1 MNLSENTKIYLLLL
15 IIFILCVIG
24 ELSAQS
30 IKSVKTH
37 LNASQIQHKEI
48 VLQQII
54 LETGWLSS
62 YSCKHR
68 HNLFGFRYKGEYL
81 IFDSW
86 QDSIAYY
93 QRWQKRHYKG
103 GDYYQ
108 FLTDRGY
115 ATDKNYINKLK
126 QITVK

>member
-1 MNLSENTKIYLLLL
+1 MKEKTKIYLLLL

-24 ELSAQS
+24 KLSAQS
-30 IKSVKTH
+30 IESVKAH
-37 LNASQIQHKEI
+37 INGSQIQHKEI
-48 VLQQII
+48 VMQQII

-68 HNLFGFRYKGEYL
+68 HNLFGFRYKGDYL

-108 FLTDRGY
+108 FLIDRGY
-115 ATDKNYINKLK
+115 AADTNYINKLK
-126 QITVK
+126 QIKTK

>member
-1 MNLSENTKIYLLLL
+1 MKENTKIYLLLL
-15 IIFILCVIG
+15 IIFILSVIG

-48 VLQQII
+48 VMQQII

-86 QDSIAYY
+86 KDSIAYY

-115 ATDKNYINKLK
+115 ATDENYINKLK
-126 QITVK
+126 QIKTK

>member
-1 MNLSENTKIYLLLL
+1 MFL
-15 IIFILCVIG
+15 
-24 ELSAQS
+24 
-30 IKSVKTH
+30 IKSEAHPAV
-37 LNASQIQHKEI
+37 S
-48 VLQQII
+48 
-54 LETGWLSS
+54 
-62 YSCKHR
+62 
-68 HNLFGFRYKGEYL
+68 FFFRRIHVSYL

>member
-1 MNLSENTKIYLLLL
+1 MNENTKIYLLFL

-86 QDSIAYY
+86 KDSIAYY

-115 ATDKNYINKLK
+115 ATDENYINKLK
-126 QITVK
+126 QIKTK